1 LFARFGGIGMP
12 TTVFIDAD
20 GNVVDTHTGALFAET
35 LEERI
40 REAFGL

>member
-1 LFARFGGIGMP
+1 MP

-20 GNVVDTHTGALFAET
+20 GNVVDTHTGALFGEV

-40 REAFGL
+40 REAFDL